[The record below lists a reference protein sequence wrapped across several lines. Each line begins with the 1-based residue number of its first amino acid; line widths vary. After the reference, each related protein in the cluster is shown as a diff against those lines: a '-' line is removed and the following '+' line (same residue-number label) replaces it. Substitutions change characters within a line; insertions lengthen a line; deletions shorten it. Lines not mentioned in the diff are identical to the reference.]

1 MRTGR
6 LLGIECQLS
15 TTLGGIMSTQP
26 HRRNRRSSSTKKS
39 SRSSRNRT
47 NHVASFRKELDRR
60 RTARMA
66 HGCPSLIFP
75 KALPVTSRREDIA
88 DAIRDNQVV
97 IIAGETGSGKTTQ
110 IPKICLELGRG
121 VDGMIGHTQPRRLA
135 ARSVAERIAEELG
148 QPVGESVGYAIRFD
162 DKVAAHTSIKLMTDG
177 ILLAELQRDRL
188 LEAYDTIIIDE
199 AHERSLNIDFLL
211 GYLKRLLPRRPDL
224 KVIVTSATIDPERFA
239 EHFASADGV
248 PAPIIEV
255 SGRTYPV
262 DILYRPLE
270 VPDPSNPERSIQRDP
285 LEALGDAAEELARMG
300 AGDILCFFATE
311 REIRDAQ
318 EALQQRASSGGPL
331 RAMEFVPLFGRL
343 SNEEQHRVF
352 SPGSR
357 RRVVLATNIAETSL
371 TVPRIHYVIDT
382 GTARISRYSTRTKVQ
397 RLPIEPISQA
407 SANQRSGRCGRLAD
421 GVAIRLYSE
430 QDFLS
435 RPEFSDPE
443 ILRTNLASV
452 ILQMAS
458 LRLGAV
464 EDFPFIAPPE
474 FKAVR
479 DGLLL
484 LHELGALDERAD
496 HSSPR
501 LSRVGKL
508 LSRIPLDP
516 RLARMMVAASDHG
529 VLHEVLVIVAA
540 ITVQDI
546 RERPQDN
553 EAQAKQL
560 HARFSHPTSDFLSY
574 LALWRYLNELQQAL
588 SGNALRK
595 RMKSEFLHYVRFREW
610 RDLYRQLVG
619 IASDLGWEVNRDSG
633 VGSALAE
640 LEQASAPGS
649 SPRAGV
655 ITAGVTS
662 DQSDHLHQSVLSGLL
677 SHIAARVLESKEFR
691 GARGTTVMIFPGSSV
706 AKRPPEFIMAA
717 ELVDTSRLWARE
729 VAKID
734 PRWAERLG
742 ERLLKHQYSDPVWS
756 RRRGAAVCTQK
767 STLFGVTL
775 VADRTVTYATVD
787 PHAARR
793 MFIEHALIGGEWSTK
808 HRFFHDNVDK
818 LEQASALE
826 DKARRR
832 GIVIDEQVLF
842 DFYDRRLPESV
853 VSAKHFDG
861 WWKKQRSEDPHFLDF
876 DPERL
881 LAEDAQDVSEDAFPD
896 VWRQGSFDF
905 ELSYRFEPGAAD
917 DGVSVR
923 IPIPLLAGVRGDG
936 FDWLVPGLRAELFQ
950 ELIKTL
956 PKPLRRSVVPAPN
969 FAQKALSAVEPGE
982 PYHRPVVEVLAERLR
997 GLGGSG
1003 IDARDFQ
1010 PSKLPPHLR
1019 VTFAAVDKRG
1029 EIIDSDKELSR
1040 LQSRCSEKISAA
1052 LRTTSVRDAHDSGAA
1067 ASPTQ
1072 SASKRTK
1079 KKPAPGKQRSD
1090 SDSSAVFV
1098 GWTREGLGDITPVV
1112 QRHIDGR
1119 DVQMYQAATVVP
1131 RRDGD
1136 QAASATA
1143 PLLEL
1148 RTYPLE
1154 QQATAAMFSTTLQLV
1169 LSEVK
1174 VNSKQMFKGL
1184 PLQQRVAVDN
1194 YPHGGPDGLCAD
1206 ATAAATRDAIS
1217 AHGGPAYTY
1226 DSFCALSSA
1235 VRAEVPGAVRR
1246 MLVEV
1251 IPSVTAAVTLQD
1263 TLAGDTG
1270 DVAVELKEQLD
1281 FMFPQHAIT
1290 VHGVA
1295 QLKHV
1300 PRYVKAMH
1308 MRLEAARRD
1317 PDRDLDLCQ
1326 PIYAVEEQLDAVVA
1340 AMPASRRSSKEVRAI
1355 RWMIEEFRVS
1365 IFAQQL
1371 GTAHSVSAQRIS
1383 KAIAKL

>member
-1 MRTGR
+1 
-6 LLGIECQLS
+6 
-15 TTLGGIMSTQP
+15 
-26 HRRNRRSSSTKKS
+26 
-39 SRSSRNRT
+39 
-47 NHVASFRKELDRR
+47 
-60 RTARMA
+60 
-66 HGCPSLIFP
+66 
-75 KALPVTSRREDIA
+75 
-88 DAIRDNQVV
+88 
-97 IIAGETGSGKTTQ
+97 
-110 IPKICLELGRG
+110 
-121 VDGMIGHTQPRRLA
+121 
-135 ARSVAERIAEELG
+135 
-148 QPVGESVGYAIRFD
+148 
-162 DKVAAHTSIKLMTDG
+162 
-177 ILLAELQRDRL
+177 
-188 LEAYDTIIIDE
+188 
-199 AHERSLNIDFLL
+199 
-211 GYLKRLLPRRPDL
+211 
-224 KVIVTSATIDPERFA
+224 
-239 EHFASADGV
+239 
-248 PAPIIEV
+248 
-255 SGRTYPV
+255 
-262 DILYRPLE
+262 
-270 VPDPSNPERSIQRDP
+270 
-285 LEALGDAAEELARMG
+285 
-300 AGDILCFFATE
+300 
-311 REIRDAQ
+311 
-318 EALQQRASSGGPL
+318 
-331 RAMEFVPLFGRL
+331 
-343 SNEEQHRVF
+343 
-352 SPGSR
+352 
-357 RRVVLATNIAETSL
+357 
-371 TVPRIHYVIDT
+371 
-382 GTARISRYSTRTKVQ
+382 
-397 RLPIEPISQA
+397 
-407 SANQRSGRCGRLAD
+407 
-421 GVAIRLYSE
+421 
-430 QDFLS
+430 
-435 RPEFSDPE
+435 
-443 ILRTNLASV
+443 
-452 ILQMAS
+452 
-458 LRLGAV
+458 
-464 EDFPFIAPPE
+464 
-474 FKAVR
+474 
-479 DGLLL
+479 
-484 LHELGALDERAD
+484 
-496 HSSPR
+496 
-501 LSRVGKL
+501 
-508 LSRIPLDP
+508 
-516 RLARMMVAASDHG
+516 
-529 VLHEVLVIVAA
+529 
-540 ITVQDI
+540 
-546 RERPQDN
+546 
-553 EAQAKQL
+553 
-560 HARFSHPTSDFLSY
+560 
-574 LALWRYLNELQQAL
+574 
-588 SGNALRK
+588 
-595 RMKSEFLHYVRFREW
+595 
-610 RDLYRQLVG
+610 
-619 IASDLGWEVNRDSG
+619 
-633 VGSALAE
+633 
-640 LEQASAPGS
+640 
-649 SPRAGV
+649 
-655 ITAGVTS
+655 
-662 DQSDHLHQSVLSGLL
+662 
-677 SHIAARVLESKEFR
+677 
-691 GARGTTVMIFPGSSV
+691 
-706 AKRPPEFIMAA
+706 
-717 ELVDTSRLWARE
+717 
-729 VAKID
+729 
-734 PRWAERLG
+734 
-742 ERLLKHQYSDPVWS
+742 
-756 RRRGAAVCTQK
+756 
-767 STLFGVTL
+767 
-775 VADRTVTYATVD
+775 
-787 PHAARR
+787 
-793 MFIEHALIGGEWSTK
+793 
-808 HRFFHDNVDK
+808 FFHDNVDK

-1010 PSKLPPHLR
+1010 PGKLPPHLR